1 MLMDL
6 VSMRLHAITG
16 FSPML
21 LLQAMK
27 AHNWSEVVLYT
38 SDQKALKKV
47 FKNVK
52 KLPPI
57 RYIRIGELNDSTSVE
72 DYLST
77 FRLAMSL
84 LDKVNDDDVLF
95 YSGPAMAIAVAYL
108 MRGFSTYMTYDARK
122 RRFVCY
128 GAKDEHFDDQ
138 FLPSK
143 EEFLRLHGLKVVTS
157 EDKDGKPTGRLEIK
171 TLPKEGEQYLVMKQ
185 IKEIKLAFFGIQ
197 VILHKP
203 STSGQRKAAI
213 FDVFKLR
220 AYIGSHA
227 LKTYVDDEILAGWIN
242 GLYLL
247 EEVME

>member
-1 MLMDL
+1 
-6 VSMRLHAITG
+6 MRLHAIVG

-21 LLQAMK
+21 LLKAMK
-27 AHNWSEVVLYT
+27 SHNWSKVVLYT
-38 SDQKALKKV
+38 SDQEALKKV

-57 RYIRIGELNDSTSVE
+57 NYIRIAELNDTTSVE

-84 LDKVNDDDVLF
+84 LDEVNDDDVLF
-95 YSGPAMAIAVAYL
+95 YSGPAMAIAVAYR
-108 MRGFSTYMTYDARK
+108 MRGFSTYMTHDARNG
-122 RRFVCY
+122 RFVCY
-128 GAKDEHFDDQ
+128 GAKEDHFDDQ

-143 EEFLRLHGLKVVTS
+143 EGFLGLHGLEVVTS

-171 TLPKEGEQYLVMKQ
+171 TLPIKGQQISVMKH
-185 IKEIKLAFFGIQ
+185 IKEIRLTFFGVQ

-213 FDVFKLR
+213 YDIFKLR
-220 AYIGSHA
+220 AYIGPHA

-242 GLYLL
+242 GLYLP